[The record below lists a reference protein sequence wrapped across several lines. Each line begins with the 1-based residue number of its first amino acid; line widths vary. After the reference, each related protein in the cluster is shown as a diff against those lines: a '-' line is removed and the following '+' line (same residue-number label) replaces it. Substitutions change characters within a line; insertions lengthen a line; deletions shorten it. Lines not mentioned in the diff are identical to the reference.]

1 MEALRTQL
9 DNLQW
14 EVNRLGAENRRLRDG
29 DPETSS
35 RLDKEGDYNSL
46 VAELRKRFTPV
57 QLTAIQTQLFHS
69 RRQEA
74 KESVDDFAQDLR
86 KLHSRAY
93 STATYANPEAE
104 KVGQMV
110 LANQF
115 ISGLRHELQAKVVGM
130 EGTLDILVLRTRF
143 EEAKAKELAAVRT
156 YAPKKATPTPATEPA
171 PTQKPRSEP
180 STPRPFTPPTGRTTA
195 TYTRDDTRRMGP
207 RRCYKCGMEG
217 HLAKACTYEASSR
230 GEEARG
236 RPGVN
241 RVTTEENA
249 AEKEEG
255 LLRKSRIQELRQELH
270 IAELEEALQDVS
282 GVLKVLQS
290 DTTGSTVGLG
300 PTIFTSV
307 AVDGVPAK
315 ALIDT
320 GSPATIVSL
329 KFILEVLTGQKSLD
343 QSVQQWKEEVRRKF
357 RTPDVSLKNYGGHH
371 FDILGRIHVN
381 LSRGGRQVRANVFV
395 QKDAPNSLLL
405 GTDVQPYLGFS
416 LIVEGVDG
424 NKEGLL
430 FTERQTTPA
439 KTGVEESPKDAAVE
453 SGLSA
458 GESTTTVVK
467 DKLLP
472 NEPSDVA
479 GDQAYGKNHLQP
491 GTKPA
496 QSTLLVPRK
505 HQATQTSSGE
515 TSGAVGERWHQST
528 GKDREKESLS
538 RPTGDVRRK
547 TSNDDKDSK
556 PIMQY
561 KHQPKSPGR
570 TPGPGGTAREK
581 TVGSGT
587 SVEQGGA
594 DLVGESSTEGVVCLL
609 TATKVPAGHQKRIRG
624 KIIHQLEEEL
634 LLFTPNLPDE
644 NVLLP
649 DCVVERGADQFVTLV
664 VENHGHTAVCLEQ
677 GKQLGRVTPVELVPM
692 VEDRS
697 GSETGAVHHITAT
710 SSQERLEELLDKL
723 ELDKWGVGLI
733 ERRQI
738 QSLVAAYSDVFAMDA
753 SELGSTDLV
762 THSID
767 TEDHRPVRQPVRR
780 TPFALRA
787 KIDELVKGMLDQGVV
802 EPSSSPWASPIVL
815 VQKKDG
821 GVRFCVDYRRVN
833 SLTKVDEFPLPRIDD
848 TLDLLTGQQYFTTLD
863 LATGYWQVRMDP
875 ASKEK
880 TAFTTYSGLYQF
892 RKMPFGLVNAP
903 ATFQRLMEV
912 VLAGL
917 ARTTCMVY
925 LDDILVFGQD
935 LAEHNTNLEMVLT
948 RLREA
953 GLRLKPAKCHLAR
966 QHVEFLG
973 HIVSSAGVQTDPKK
987 LKAVNRY
994 PPPTDV
1000 KTLRSFLGLA
1010 SYYRRFVPGFAA
1022 TASPMHA
1029 LTKKD
1034 VPFVWTGSCQ
1044 SSFERIKELLTS
1056 APVLVFPQFDRPF
1069 ILETDASG
1077 AGLGAILAQKQDDGS
1092 VRPIAYASRTLQP
1105 HEKRYGATEME
1116 GLGVVWAVK
1125 HFRPYLYGHA
1135 CDLYTDHAA
1144 LTSLLNTPQPSG
1156 KLARWGMAIQE
1167 LDIRIRHRAGRSNT
1181 NADALSRAPIEESV
1195 STMEEEAGGVIA
1207 NISKEVES
1215 ELTISQR
1222 QDDEL
1227 LPIIQFLETG
1237 VLPPDGDVAKRVVM
1251 TVSQYTLEDSVLYHV
1266 ETDGTLRLIP
1276 PTVQR
1281 ETLFHQAHS
1290 GVFGAHLGGCKVFSE
1305 LRRHYWWC
1313 SMRSDVTRWTR
1324 GCLVCTTREAG
1335 RSYRAP
1341 LTPIPVGGPF
1351 DRVGVDII
1359 QFPQSRQGNRYAVVF
1374 MDYLT
1379 KWPEVFPV
1387 PDQTAAT
1394 VARLLV
1400 EEIVS
1405 RHGVPAEV
1413 LSDRRRTFLS
1423 GLMREV
1429 EELLGFH
1436 KTNTSA
1442 YHPQTDGLVERF
1454 NRTLTAMLAKTVEKG
1469 GKDWDQRLPYVLF
1482 AYRASQ
1488 QQSTQESP
1496 FFLLYGRDPRLP
1508 TDSAL
1513 CPTKTRKSVELQEYG
1528 RGLVTKMSDA
1538 WELARKCIG
1547 RAQQRQKQYYDKRQR
1562 RPAFQVGDRTFLFKP
1577 AEKTGEA
1584 RKFARPFHGPF
1595 RVVEID
1601 VNTAKVRRLDRPQEE
1616 PILVAIDRL
1625 RRCPEEIADDY
1636 WPPDKKTKKG
1646 RKARAPQ
1653 TRQTES
1659 VSTPTGSDNDPSNV
1673 TSDDQVMPSIEED
1686 LQLPSGEPNDT
1697 HEELDTSPA
1706 ETEEGGA
1713 RAMAPQSAHEKE
1725 EMPQPGGRLSNG
1737 SGGKWAGR
1745 LRGRPQAKKL
1755 DEDAHCVK
1763 GG

>member
-35 RLDKEGDYNSL
+35 RLDTE
-46 VAELRKRFTPV
+46 AELQQSKAETAELAERV
-57 QLTAIQTQLFHS
+57 EALEQQLAEGRTAAAKEEQGEAEVRARELAETHQRLEDATAELQRERTATLELQGALEASEARTRELIGEL
-69 RRQEA
+69 EA
-74 KESVDDFAQDLR
+74 KQREIED
-86 KLHSRAY
+86 
-93 STATYANPEAE
+93 
-104 KVGQMV
+104 
-110 LANQF
+110 
-115 ISGLRHELQAKVVGM
+115 
-130 EGTLDILVLRTRF
+130 
-143 EEAKAKELAAVRT
+143 
-156 YAPKKATPTPATEPA
+156 
-171 PTQKPRSEP
+171 
-180 STPRPFTPPTGRTTA
+180 
-195 TYTRDDTRRMGP
+195 
-207 RRCYKCGMEG
+207 
-217 HLAKACTYEASSR
+217 
-230 GEEARG
+230 
-236 RPGVN
+236 
-241 RVTTEENA
+241 
-249 AEKEEG
+249 
-255 LLRKSRIQELRQELH
+255 
-270 IAELEEALQDVS
+270 
-282 GVLKVLQS
+282 
-290 DTTGSTVGLG
+290 
-300 PTIFTSV
+300 
-307 AVDGVPAK
+307 
-315 ALIDT
+315 
-320 GSPATIVSL
+320 
-329 KFILEVLTGQKSLD
+329 
-343 QSVQQWKEEVRRKF
+343 
-357 RTPDVSLKNYGGHH
+357 
-371 FDILGRIHVN
+371 
-381 LSRGGRQVRANVFV
+381 
-395 QKDAPNSLLL
+395 
-405 GTDVQPYLGFS
+405 
-416 LIVEGVDG
+416 
-424 NKEGLL
+424 
-430 FTERQTTPA
+430 
-439 KTGVEESPKDAAVE
+439 
-453 SGLSA
+453 
-458 GESTTTVVK
+458 
-467 DKLLP
+467 
-472 NEPSDVA
+472 
-479 GDQAYGKNHLQP
+479 
-491 GTKPA
+491 
-496 QSTLLVPRK
+496 
-505 HQATQTSSGE
+505 
-515 TSGAVGERWHQST
+515 
-528 GKDREKESLS
+528 KDREIRE
-538 RPTGDVRRK
+538 TDDAAGRK
-547 TSNDDKDSK
+547 TEALELRLYREAVATTK
-556 PIMQY
+556 
-561 KHQPKSPGR
+561 R
-570 TPGPGGTAREK
+570 WEARE
-581 TVGSGT
+581 
-587 SVEQGGA
+587 
-594 DLVGESSTEGVVCLL
+594 
-609 TATKVPAGHQKRIRG
+609 
-624 KIIHQLEEEL
+624 
-634 LLFTPNLPDE
+634 
-644 NVLLP
+644 
-649 DCVVERGADQFVTLV
+649 
-664 VENHGHTAVCLEQ
+664 
-677 GKQLGRVTPVELVPM
+677 
-692 VEDRS
+692 
-697 GSETGAVHHITAT
+697 
-710 SSQERLEELLDKL
+710 
-723 ELDKWGVGLI
+723 
-733 ERRQI
+733 
-738 QSLVAAYSDVFAMDA
+738 
-753 SELGSTDLV
+753 
-762 THSID
+762 
-767 TEDHRPVRQPVRR
+767 
-780 TPFALRA
+780 
-787 KIDELVKGMLDQGVV
+787 
-802 EPSSSPWASPIVL
+802 
-815 VQKKDG
+815 
-821 GVRFCVDYRRVN
+821 
-833 SLTKVDEFPLPRIDD
+833 
-848 TLDLLTGQQYFTTLD
+848 
-863 LATGYWQVRMDP
+863 
-875 ASKEK
+875 
-880 TAFTTYSGLYQF
+880 
-892 RKMPFGLVNAP
+892 
-903 ATFQRLMEV
+903 QRLV
-912 VLAGL
+912 
-917 ARTTCMVY
+917 
-925 LDDILVFGQD
+925 DQ
-935 LAEHNTNLEMVLT
+935 
-948 RLREA
+948 
-953 GLRLKPAKCHLAR
+953 
-966 QHVEFLG
+966 
-973 HIVSSAGVQTDPKK
+973 
-987 LKAVNRY
+987 
-994 PPPTDV
+994 
-1000 KTLRSFLGLA
+1000 
-1010 SYYRRFVPGFAA
+1010 
-1022 TASPMHA
+1022 
-1029 LTKKD
+1029 
-1034 VPFVWTGSCQ
+1034 
-1044 SSFERIKELLTS
+1044 
-1056 APVLVFPQFDRPF
+1056 
-1069 ILETDASG
+1069 
-1077 AGLGAILAQKQDDGS
+1077 
-1092 VRPIAYASRTLQP
+1092 
-1105 HEKRYGATEME
+1105 ME
-1116 GLGVVWAVK
+1116 GLGRELTTHKEPEDNVAGLEGNK
-1125 HFRPYLYGHA
+1125 QL
-1135 CDLYTDHAA
+1135 AA
-1144 LTSLLNTPQPSG
+1144 
-1156 KLARWGMAIQE
+1156 E
-1167 LDIRIRHRAGRSNT
+1167 LHHC
-1181 NADALSRAPIEESV
+1181 
-1195 STMEEEAGGVIA
+1195 EEAVA
-1207 NISKEVES
+1207 QLQAENETLRLEREEMEAELTYLRKKAKRLES

-1290 GVFGAHLGGCKVFSE
+1290 GVFGAHLGDCKVFSE

-1413 LSDRRRTFLS
+1413 LSDRGRTFLS

-1713 RAMAPQSAHEKE
+1713 RAIAPQSAHEKE

-1755 DEDAHCVK
+1755 DEDAHCDK
-1763 GG
+1763 GGVM